1 MTRRVAVF
9 SATRADLWPLT
20 PLLRR
25 MVADDRLR
33 PTLLATGAH
42 LSSAY
47 GDTLREIGEWIDV
60 VPIDAGLT
68 ADDSAVGLLASARRE
83 AEGVA
88 AVLDTTRPDLLILLG
103 DRYELLG
110 VAQAALLL
118 RVPIVHLHGG
128 DVTEGA
134 FDDSIRHA
142 ITKLA
147 SLHCCATELAAC
159 RIRAMG
165 EEPWRIHIT
174 GAPALD
180 GLKERVAATP
190 DSEWQATIGGAPD
203 RPFGVVTFHPPTIAP
218 HRSIGEL
225 DAILATCGRLGT
237 VVATSPGADPGAQAI
252 IERLHAYAPSHPDFR
267 IVASLGAS
275 YAPAVATADVV
286 IGNSSSG
293 IVEVPTFGVPVVNVG
308 DRQAGRERPAA
319 VIDAPTPDRVDAAVT
334 QALDPAFR
342 ARLIDRPNPYGDGQA
357 SPRIVE
363 VLAGTTLDGLLA
375 KKFAMGVR

>member
-20 PLLRR
+20 PLLRA
-25 MVADDRLR
+25 MVADDRLT
-33 PTLLATGAH
+33 PTLLATGSH

-47 GDTLREIGEWIDV
+47 GSTLREVEEWVHV
-60 VPIDAGLT
+60 VPIDARLT
-68 ADDSAVGLLASARRE
+68 ADDSPVRLLEAARRE

-88 AVLDTTRPDLLILLG
+88 RALDAMRPDLLVLLG

-134 FDDSIRHA
+134 FDDSVRHA

-147 SLHCCATELAAC
+147 SLHCCATGLAAC
-159 RIRAMG
+159 RVRSMG
-165 EEPWRIHIT
+165 EEPWRIHVT

-180 GLKERVAATP
+180 GLTERVAATP
-190 DSEWQATIGGAPD
+190 AAEWHAAIGGPP
-203 RPFGVVTFHPPTIAP
+203 RHPFGVLTFHPPTIAP
-218 HRSIGEL
+218 EGAMGEL
-225 DAILATCGRLGT
+225 DAVLAACTRLAT
-237 VVATSPGADPGAQAI
+237 VVATYPGADPGAQAVVD
-252 IERLHAYAPSHPDFR
+252 RLRAFASMHPDFR
-267 IVASLGAS
+267 LVTSLGAA
-275 YAPAVATADVV
+275 YAPTVAAADVV

-308 DRQAGRERPAA
+308 DRQEGRERPAA
-319 VIDAPTPDRVDAAVT
+319 VIDARTPERVEAAMT
-334 QALDPAFR
+334 RALDPAFR
-342 ARLIDRPNPYGDGQA
+342 ADLADRPNPYGDGHA
-357 SPRIVE
+357 SARITA
-363 VLAGTTLDGLLA
+363 VLAETTLAGLLA

>member
-1 MTRRVAVF
+1 MTRRIAVF

-20 PLLRR
+20 PLLRA
-25 MVADDRLR
+25 MVADDRVT
-33 PTLLATGAH
+33 PTLLATGSH

-47 GDTLREIGEWIDV
+47 GSTLREIGQWIDV
-60 VPIDAGLT
+60 VPIDARLT
-68 ADDSAVGLLASARRE
+68 ADDSPVGLLAAARRE

-88 AVLDTTRPDLLILLG
+88 GVLDATRPDLLVLLG

-159 RIRAMG
+159 RVRSMG
-165 EEPWRIHIT
+165 EEPWRIHVT

-180 GLKERVAATP
+180 GLAARAAATP
-190 DSEWQATIGGAPD
+190 PSVWQEAIGGPP
-203 RPFGVVTFHPPTIAP
+203 RHPFGVLTFHPPTIAP
-218 HRSIGEL
+218 DRSLAEL
-225 DAILATCGRLGT
+225 DAVLAASARLAT
-237 VVATSPGADPGAQAI
+237 VVATLPGADPGARAV
-252 IERLHAYAPSHPDFR
+252 IERLHEFAPSHPDFR

-275 YAPAVATADVV
+275 YAPTVAHADVV

-308 DRQAGRERPAA
+308 DRQEGRERPAA
-319 VIDAPTPDRVDAAVT
+319 VLDARTPDRVDAALT
-334 QALDPAFR
+334 RALDPAFR
-342 ARLIDRPNPYGDGQA
+342 ARLEGRPNPYGDGHA
-357 SPRIVE
+357 SERIVA
-363 VLAGTTLDGLLA
+363 VLAETTLSGLLA
-375 KKFAMGVR
+375 KRFAEVH